1 MAKGDVEIRGG
12 SCSGMILLTI
22 GASVGG
28 GGGGGS
34 GGGRQGLGDANYSF
48 HWGE

>member
-1 MAKGDVEIRGG
+1 MAKGDIEIRGG

-22 GASVGG
+22 SASVG

-48 HWGE
+48 HGGE